1 MGWDDMVGAVDWQG
15 LPPQE
20 SFWGNSDAIP
30 NWVARYQGANSL
42 GSASSPIGSTGSSL
56 PSNMVAWNWP
66 SNTDTTPI
74 DTGNL
79 DWTSVSPGYLGG
91 FINTQTQASMAD
103 NPWFNQQQQV
113 TDDAWTQGQNIVNQ
127 MMDTINNGAFDA
139 NAYRRTS
146 RDMISRNAQDLTQQ
160 TLGKLANTGQ
170 VNSSLGQNFLSS
182 QVGGYLADALQK
194 QEMDILD
201 KQMTDRG
208 VNLES
213 LAQAGALTDAYGRNR
228 TGSYSDM
235 THQWSTDYQ
244 NSVNNTQNMLDMLN
258 KYQNDELSREL
269 DLSKFLADYVAADE
283 V

>member
-1 MGWDDMVGAVDWQG
+1 MANWDWAQ
-15 LPPQE
+15 
-20 SFWGNSDAIP
+20 
-30 NWVARYQGANSL
+30 
-42 GSASSPIGSTGSSL
+42 
-56 PSNMVAWNWP
+56 
-66 SNTDTTPI
+66 NTNNTPI
-74 DTGNL
+74 DTGNT
-79 DWTSVSPGYLGG
+79 DWSSTTPGSLGG
-91 FINTQTQASMAD
+91 YIDTQAQESIAN
-103 NPWFNQQQQV
+103 NPWFSQQQQI

-127 MMDTINNGAFDA
+127 MMDTINNSAFDA
-139 NAYRRTS
+139 DAYRRTS
-146 RDMISRNAQDLTQQ
+146 RDIISRGAKNMTNQY
-160 TLGKLANTGQ
+160 
-170 VNSSLGQNFLSS
+170 LGQLGQRGQINSTVGRDMMTGSL
-182 QVGGYLADALQK
+182 GGYLANALQK

-235 THQWSTDYQ
+235 TNQWSTDYQ
-244 NSVNNTQNMLDMLN
+244 NSVKNTQNMLDMLN